1 MLGKR
6 GKRTL
11 KGVRKAFVTCFVYN
25 NFRNLNKK
33 SMALFGHKRS
43 DPIDLLAGI
52 IFRPLTYDLTNG
64 TNLYLKNYP
73 ADNLYH

>member
-1 MLGKR
+1 
-6 GKRTL
+6 
-11 KGVRKAFVTCFVYN
+11 
-25 NFRNLNKK
+25 
-33 SMALFGHKRS
+33 MALFGHKRS